1 MRIGDGSGPEPA
13 FELYRSLINS
23 HDFSL
28 LEEHVVDG
36 SITCVF
42 GQQVHRGLAAVRTE
56 FERAWLELPD
66 EHYEMSD
73 AEWLIVGSETAVALF
88 DYRFAGNDRQGKR
101 VVGKGRGTNV
111 YRLTPHGWRLAHEHL
126 SPDLS

>member
-1 MRIGDGSGPEPA
+1 VPGDVDGPAQA
-13 FELYRSLINS
+13 FDRYRKLINS

-28 LEEHVVDG
+28 LEEYVVDE

-42 GQQVHRGLAAVRTE
+42 GPRLHRGLSAVRTE
-56 FERAWLELPD
+56 FERAWLDLPD

-73 AEWLIVGSETAVALF
+73 PEWLITSSDTAVALF
-88 DYRFAGNDRQGKR
+88 DYSYEGNDQQGKR

-111 YRLTPHGWRLAHEHL
+111 YRLTSHGWRLAHEHL
-126 SPDLS
+126 SPDVS